1 MWPQPKPDDFAV
13 SWQSFLPW
21 LQLILPEGLLLQ
33 QEAVVAVPVVEV
45 VVVVA
50 VVAVARQIMTK
61 RSLKN
66 LLLRL
71 PQRFAV
77 SCRSDTY

>member
-1 MWPQPKPDDFAV
+1 MWPQPKPDVAV
-13 SWQSFLPW
+13 SRQSILPW

-61 RSLKN
+61 RSL
-66 LLLRL
+66 
-71 PQRFAV
+71 
-77 SCRSDTY
+77 

>member
-1 MWPQPKPDDFAV
+1 MWPQPKPDVAV
-13 SWQSFLPW
+13 SQQSILPW

-50 VVAVARQIMTK
+50 VARQIMTK
-61 RSLKN
+61 RSL
-66 LLLRL
+66 
-71 PQRFAV
+71 
-77 SCRSDTY
+77 